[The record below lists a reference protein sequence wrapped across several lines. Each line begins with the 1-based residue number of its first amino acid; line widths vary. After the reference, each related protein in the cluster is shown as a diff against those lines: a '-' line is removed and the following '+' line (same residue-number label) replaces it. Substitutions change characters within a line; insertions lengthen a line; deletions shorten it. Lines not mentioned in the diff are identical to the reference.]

1 MRVRLLRSRAPA
13 PAVAPRTPS
22 RRTRSPLA
30 VDRLVLIAGTANP
43 PLAAA
48 VAAALGVAPIGCAV
62 ERFPDGELAV
72 RLDESVRGAEVFVV
86 QPTAP
91 PVNDHLVELLALADA
106 CRRAAAGRVT
116 AVVPYFGYA
125 RGDKRGGRRV
135 PVMARLAADLLQGAG
150 VEHVMVV
157 DPHAEQIE
165 GFFRVPVDSLGVVGT
180 LCEALRDALPHDA
193 VVVSPDLGGA
203 RRAADFGARLG
214 RTVAVCRKRRLD
226 GDAVEVLQVIG
237 DVRDRPC
244 VVVDDMI
251 TTGGTIAECAAAL
264 RRAGAREGIVV
275 AATHG
280 VLAPGA
286 ERRLADAGVR
296 ELVLTDTIALHAP
309 EATVVPRR
317 TVSVAP
323 LLAEAIRRHV
333 ADRSLRDLDLA

>member
-1 MRVRLLRSRAPA
+1 VERLA
-13 PAVAPRTPS
+13 
-22 RRTRSPLA
+22 
-30 VDRLVLIAGTANP
+30 LVAGTANP

-48 VAAALGVAPIGCAV
+48 VAAEIGVAPVTCAV

-72 RLDESVRGAEVFVV
+72 RLEESVRGAEVFVL

-116 AVVPYFGYA
+116 AVVPYFGYG
-125 RGDKRGGRRV
+125 RGDKRDGRRA

-157 DPHAEQIE
+157 DPHAAQIE
-165 GFFRVPVDSLGVVGT
+165 GFFRVPVDTLGAAGV
-180 LCEALRDALPHDA
+180 LCDALRDALPDDA

-203 RRAADFGARLG
+203 RRAADYGARLG
-214 RTVAVCRKRRLD
+214 RAVAICRKRRLA

-244 VVVDDMI
+244 VIVDDMI
-251 TTGGTIAECAAAL
+251 TTGGTVAECAAAL
-264 RRAGAREGIVV
+264 ARAGARPGVVV

-296 ELVLTDTIALHAP
+296 ELVLTDTVAPHGAARAP
-309 EATVVPRR
+309 EAARVPRR

-323 LLAEAIRRHV
+323 LIAEAIRRHV
-333 ADRSLRDLDLA
+333 ADRSLRDLG

>member
-1 MRVRLLRSRAPA
+1 
-13 PAVAPRTPS
+13 
-22 RRTRSPLA
+22 

-48 VAAALGVAPIGCAV
+48 VAAALGIDPHACVV

-72 RLDESVRGAEVFVV
+72 HLGESVRGAEVFLV

-106 CRRAAAGRVT
+106 CRRASAGRVT
-116 AVVPYFGYA
+116 AVVPYFGYG
-125 RGDKRGGRRV
+125 RGDKRDGRRA

-157 DPHAEQIE
+157 DPHAAQIE
-165 GFFRVPVDSLGVVGT
+165 GFFRVPVDTLGAVGP
-180 LCEALRDALPHDA
+180 LCDALRDGLPDDA
-193 VVVSPDLGGA
+193 VIVSPDLGGT
-203 RRAADFGARLG
+203 RRAADYGARLG
-214 RTVAVCRKRRLD
+214 RAVAVCRKRRLA

-251 TTGGTIAECAAAL
+251 TTGGTIAECVAAL
-264 RRAGAREGIVV
+264 VRAGARPGITV

-296 ELVLTDTIALHAP
+296 ELVLTDTVALHAP
-309 EATVVPRR
+309 EAALVPRR
-317 TVSVAP
+317 AVSVAP

-333 ADRSLRDLDLA
+333 ADRSLRDLA

>member
-1 MRVRLLRSRAPA
+1 M
-13 PAVAPRTPS
+13 
-22 RRTRSPLA
+22 
-30 VDRLVLIAGTANP
+30 DRLALIAGTANP

-48 VAAALGVAPIGCAV
+48 VAAVLGVAPLACAV

-72 RLDESVRGAEVFVV
+72 HLDESVRGAEVCVV

-91 PVNDHLVELLALADA
+91 PVNDHLVELLALVDA
-106 CRRAAAGRVT
+106 CRRAAAERVT

-125 RGDKRGGRRV
+125 RGDKRDGRRA

-150 VEHVMVV
+150 VDHVMVV
-157 DPHAEQIE
+157 DPHAAQLE
-165 GFFRVPVDSLGVVGT
+165 GFFRVPVDALGVVAP
-180 LCEALRDALPHDA
+180 LCDALRDALPADA
-193 VVVSPDLGGA
+193 IVVSPDLGGA
-203 RRAADFGARLG
+203 RRAAEYGARLG
-214 RTVAVCRKRRLD
+214 RAVAVCRKRRLA

-251 TTGGTIAECAAAL
+251 TTGGTIAECVAAL
-264 RRAGAREGIVV
+264 RRAGARPEIAV

-286 ERRLADAGVR
+286 ERRLADAGVH
-296 ELVLTDTIALHAP
+296 ELVLTDTVALPAA
-309 EATVVPRR
+309 ETALPRR
-317 TVSVAP
+317 IVSLAP

-333 ADRSLRDLDLA
+333 AGRSLRDLA

>member
-1 MRVRLLRSRAPA
+1 
-13 PAVAPRTPS
+13 
-22 RRTRSPLA
+22 
-30 VDRLVLIAGTANP
+30 VDRLALIAGTANP

-48 VAAALGVAPIGCAV
+48 VASALDVVPVACAV

-72 RLDESVRGAEVFVV
+72 HLRDSVRGAEVVIV

-125 RGDKRGGRRV
+125 RGDKRDGRRA

-157 DPHAEQIE
+157 DPHAAQIE
-165 GFFRVPVDSLGVVGT
+165 GFFRVPVDSFGAVGA
-180 LCEALRDALPHDA
+180 LCAALRDGLPDDA
-193 VVVSPDLGGA
+193 VIVSPDLGGA
-203 RRAADFGARLG
+203 RRAADYGARLG
-214 RTVAVCRKRRLD
+214 RPVALCRKRRLA

-264 RRAGAREGIVV
+264 RRAGAQEGVTV

-280 VLAPGA
+280 VLTPGA

-296 ELVLTDTIALHAP
+296 ALVLTDTVAMHAP
-309 EATVVPRR
+309 EGAVVPRR
-317 TVSVAP
+317 AVSVAP

-333 ADRSLRDLDLA
+333 AGSSLADLG